1 MEYLE
6 VKRKVGDL
14 VAAMDHPLKQHELLE
29 HFTIDF
35 TLDLYFECRGIIRAR
50 DGADFNWERYIDRHC
65 TVDRFVK
72 NALADLEMREK
83 EGE

>member
-6 VKRKVGDL
+6 VKRKIGSL
-14 VAAMDHPLKQHELLE
+14 VDAMDHPLKQHELSE
-29 HFTIDF
+29 HFTIDL
-35 TLDLYFECRGIIRAR
+35 TLDLYFECRGIIRSKYVP
-50 DGADFNWERYIDRHC
+50 DFDWEMYIDFHC